1 MSKNFTKEQL
11 ENDALVTGYARTVAY
26 YRDNSTKIIGIAIA
40 FILVIGGLI
49 GYYFYSNNQ
58 ERAAQAFLG
67 YTEQFFVRADYE
79 RALNGDNSLLGVGLN
94 EIIANYGRTNAANL
108 ARYYAAISEQE
119 LGNSTTALEHM
130 NKFKAPKGILGVGA
144 LSFHAVLL
152 DNAGLHKDAANK
164 FKKAADWDENSSTT
178 PQNLL
183 RAAQSAI
190 LAGDNRMASSLV
202 EEILNK
208 FETSPSATNALKI
221 KGSLSVN

>member
-11 ENDALVTGYARTVAY
+11 ENDALVTGYANTIIYVRNNRAT
-26 YRDNSTKIIGIAIA
+26 IIGITVAI
-40 FILVIGGLI
+40 IVLIGGII
-49 GYYFYSNNQ
+49 GYNIYSKSQ
-58 ERAAQAFLG
+58 ESAAQAFLG

-79 RALNGDNSLLGVGLN
+79 TALNGDNSLLGVGLN

-119 LGNSTTALEHM
+119 LGNSTTALAHM

-164 FKKAADWDENSSTT
+164 FKQAANWDDNSSTT
-178 PQNLL
+178 PHNLL
-183 RAAQSAI
+183 RAAQSAV
-190 LAGDNRMASSLV
+190 LAGDNRMASQLV
-202 EEILNK
+202 DEILNK
-208 FETSPSATNALKI
+208 YESSPAATNALKI
-221 KGSLSVN
+221 RGSLAAN

>member
-11 ENDALVTGYARTVAY
+11 ENDALVTGYAKTVAY
-26 YRDNSTKIIGIAIA
+26 YRNNTTKIIGITVG
-40 FILVIGGLI
+40 LVVLIGGLI
-49 GYYFYSNNQ
+49 GYHFYSNSQ
-58 ERAAQAFLG
+58 ERSAQAFLG

-79 RALNGDNSLLGVGLN
+79 TALNGDNSLLGVGLN

-130 NKFKAPKGILGVGA
+130 KKFKAPKGILGVGA

-152 DNAGLHKDAANK
+152 DNAGLHKEAANK
-164 FKKAADWDENSSTT
+164 FKKAANWDENSSTT

-183 RAAQSAI
+183 RAAQSAM
-190 LAGDNRMASSLV
+190 LAGDNRMAASLV
-202 EEILNK
+202 DEILK
-208 FETSPSATNALKI
+208 KYEASPSATNAQKI
-221 KGSLSVN
+221 KGSLAVN